1 MARRK
6 GSIVRIERKKH
17 LNELVIRMG
26 NGAIKV
32 ITGIRRCGK
41 TYLVFRLFREHLRDI
56 GVPDDHV
63 IEVALD
69 SDASA
74 HLRDAHALGAYLDER
89 IGADGDYYILLDEV
103 QYAITAKELRSKD
116 KPPALYGVLNGL
128 LHHRN
133 VDVYVTGS
141 NSKLLS
147 TDVMTEFRGRGDE
160 VRVMPL
166 AFAEFMQAFD
176 GDRYDGWSEYV
187 LYGGMPF
194 LRTMRTDAQKSRYL
208 EQLLREVY
216 LEDVIA
222 RNRIDQTGELDNLV
236 DVLASSVGSLTNP
249 SKIEA
254 TFRSVLHSTLDGATI
269 GRYIGFLED
278 AFVVS
283 EATRYDV
290 KGRKYIGTPKKYY
303 FEDVGL
309 RNARLGFRQVEE
321 NHLMENIIYNELR
334 YRGFTVDVG
343 EVRRQERENGK
354 NMRKRYE
361 VDFVANLGY
370 RRYYIQ
376 SALNLDSP
384 EKAAQE
390 KRSLKLIGDNF
401 RKIVVVNRVM
411 KPYMDD
417 DGILTMGLFDFLL
430 DPNSLDM

>member
-1 MARRK
+1 M
-6 GSIVRIERKKH
+6 RIERNKY
-17 LNELVIRMG
+17 LNDLIIRMG

-32 ITGIRRCGK
+32 VTGIRRCGK
-41 TYLVFRLFREHLRDI
+41 TYLVFNLFREHLRNI

-69 SDASA
+69 SDEYA
-74 HLRDAHALGAYLDER
+74 HLRDAHALGRYLDER
-89 IGADGDYYILLDEV
+89 LGQDGGYFVLLDEV

-116 KPPALYGVLNGL
+116 EPPVLYGVLNGL
-128 LHHRN
+128 LHRSN

-160 VRVMPL
+160 VRIMPL
-166 AFAEFMQAFD
+166 TFAEFMQAFD
-176 GDRYDGWSEYV
+176 GDRYEGWSEYL

-222 RNRIDQTGELDNLV
+222 RNRVDKTQELDSLV

-254 TFRSVLHSTLDGATI
+254 TFRSVLRSRLDGATI
-269 GRYIGFLED
+269 GRYIGFLQD
-278 AFVVS
+278 AFVIS

-303 FEDVGL
+303 FEDTGL

-321 NHLMENIIYNELR
+321 NHLMENVIYNELR
-334 YRGFTVDVG
+334 HRGFSVDVG
-343 EVRRQERENGK
+343 EVVQQERTNGQ
-354 NMRKRYE
+354 NLRKRYE

-370 RRYYIQ
+370 RRYYVQ
-376 SALNLDSP
+376 SALNLDTL
-384 EKAAQE
+384 EKAEQE
-390 KRSLKLIGDNF
+390 KRSLRLIGDSF
-401 RKIVVVNRVM
+401 SKIVVVNRVM
-411 KPYMDD
+411 KPYMDE

-430 DPNSLDM
+430 DEDSLERR

>member
-1 MARRK
+1 M
-6 GSIVRIERKKH
+6 RIERGKY
-17 LNELVIRMG
+17 LNDLIIRMG

-32 ITGIRRCGK
+32 VTGIRRCGK
-41 TYLVFRLFREHLRDI
+41 TYLVFNLFREHLRNI

-69 SDASA
+69 ADAHAS
-74 HLRDAHALGAYLDER
+74 LRDAHALAEYLDER
-89 IGADGDYYILLDEV
+89 IDSEGTFFVLLDEV

-116 KPPALYGVLNGL
+116 EPPALYGVLNGL
-128 LHHRN
+128 AHRSN

-166 AFAEFMQAFD
+166 TFAEFMQVFD
-176 GDRYDGWSEYV
+176 GDRYEGWSEYV

-194 LRTMRTDAQKSRYL
+194 LRGMGSDAQKSRYL
-208 EQLLREVY
+208 ENLMREVY
-216 LEDVIA
+216 LEDVVA
-222 RNRIDQTGELDNLV
+222 RNRIDKTQELDSLV
-236 DVLASSVGSLTNP
+236 DVLASAVGSLTNP
-249 SKIEA
+249 SKIES
-254 TFRSVLHSTLDGATI
+254 TFRSVLHSGLDAATV

-283 EATRYDV
+283 EASRYDV

-334 YRGFTVDVG
+334 HRGFSVDVG
-343 EVRRQERENGK
+343 EVKQQERADGRNL
-354 NMRKRYE
+354 RRHYE

-376 SALNLDSP
+376 SALNIDSP
-384 EKAAQE
+384 EKAEQE
-390 KRSLKLIGDNF
+390 KRSLKLIDDSF
-401 RKIVVVNRVM
+401 KKIVVVNRVM

-430 DPNSLDM
+430 DPASLEKW